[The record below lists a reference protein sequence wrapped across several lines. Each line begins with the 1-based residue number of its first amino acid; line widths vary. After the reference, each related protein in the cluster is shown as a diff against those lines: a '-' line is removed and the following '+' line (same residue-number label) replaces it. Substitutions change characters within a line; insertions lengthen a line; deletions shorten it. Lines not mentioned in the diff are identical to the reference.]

1 MNHHQ
6 QAQRTTMRNNNPTST
21 AVATTATRSSP
32 TDGSVLTCA
41 SSDDDSRMP
50 GTTTTSTSSFDAHQQ
65 EKLLWA
71 KVLASKA
78 HAETTNI
85 AKRMGKMEELEKG
98 MALLERMRAVIG
110 DEVYA
115 NRVKSLFSALPN
127 FNNFDAAVNIIDVD
141 ATAPVDRRS
150 TRNAG
155 DRTPDKNEQC
165 WSTTKRRLSPDE
177 DDEEGQNKKN
187 KVGKTET
194 VNDQQENCYVL
205 TEEDEA
211 RYITYHNITDA
222 TGKVVAVHAVDSRS
236 KL

>member
-1 MNHHQ
+1 M
-6 QAQRTTMRNNNPTST
+6 
-21 AVATTATRSSP
+21 
-32 TDGSVLTCA
+32 
-41 SSDDDSRMP
+41 
-50 GTTTTSTSSFDAHQQ
+50 
-65 EKLLWA
+65 
-71 KVLASKA
+71 
-78 HAETTNI
+78 
-85 AKRMGKMEELEKG
+85 
-98 MALLERMRAVIG
+98 
-110 DEVYA
+110 YA